1 MVEVKTNEQ
10 GGKSIAVNKLENGE
24 SIIVTKDKYID
35 GRQASGKYGPC
46 WVCSVNY
53 EDEEVVFFLNK
64 EEEATAFANTGG
76 IGDKVK
82 ITMTKEMFT
91 TKTGKDG
98 VRKNLS
104 FEQVE

>member
-1 MVEVKTNEQ
+1 MEIKTNDQ
-10 GGKSIAVNKLENGE
+10 GGKSIPVNKLDNGE

-35 GRQASGKYGPC
+35 GREANGKYGPC

-53 EDEEVVFFLNK
+53 EDEDVVFFLNK
-64 EEEATAFANTGG
+64 EEEAQAFASTGG
-76 IGDKVK
+76 IGDKVM

-91 TKTGKDG
+91 NSQGKDG

-104 FEQVE
+104 FEKVE